1 MTQFTFEKP
10 KHWNN
15 LTFTQKVEYA
25 CLKLSYF
32 YAPYTNKL
40 IAKDIVK
47 QMCGD
52 KIKVAKIIKLLKNE
66 NDFTEKDMNQNH
78 IIKGV
83 LFTCNLLFDNSH
95 NFNYI
100 KNKVQNHC
108 HYPLP
113 EYEKKYI
120 DNKYLNKFIIE
131 EIIDDKDFGKNG
143 FAITYLIKCIKGI
156 PEIFIV
162 IDKLNKME
170 KDFYFNK
177 NKKIEYIN
185 MDYNKLNLNEINYD
199 IILPKKEILDK
210 MYDLACILSK
220 PFEFVR
226 IDLYIDK
233 NDDIYFSEFTF
244 LPGGKGSINHPPEID
259 KKLSELWT

>member
-1 MTQFTFEKP
+1 MTQFTLEKP
-10 KHWNN
+10 KYWNS

-32 YAPYTNKL
+32 YEPYANKL

-66 NDFTEKDMNQNH
+66 NDFTEKDMNSNH
-78 IIKGV
+78 ILKGV

-131 EIIDDKDFGKNG
+131 EIIDDNNVGKNG
-143 FAITYLIKCIKGI
+143 KAFVYLFKCINSI
-156 PEIFIV
+156 PKIFSIR
-162 IDKLNKME
+162 DKYNNYLRHYYYHDKNNIEKIIMNY
-170 KDFYFNK
+170 KDF
-177 NKKIEYIN
+177 
-185 MDYNKLNLNEINYD
+185 NEND
-199 IILPKKEILDK
+199 FDNDSNILPKKEILDK
-210 MYDLACILSK
+210 MYDLAYILSK

-244 LPGGKGSINHPPEID
+244 TPAGGNPIFPYNIEKEYG
-259 KKLSELWT
+259 KLWT